1 MRSVPGGG
9 GAPGGGVRPELREG
23 SISPRALSTMLSFL
37 EGLCILK
44 EKFTVELVQVVGD
57 LS

>member
-9 GAPGGGVRPELREG
+9 TPRGGVRPELREG

>member
-9 GAPGGGVRPELREG
+9 TPRGGVRPELREG
-23 SISPRALSTMLSFL
+23 SISPRAFSTMLSFL